1 MAITTLLTI
10 GPAHELLADVVYAL
24 PARACVMTATG
35 AGTIETSSLI
45 DSGFG
50 AATLT
55 DNQSFL
61 SASFIRSVGGIS
73 TVTLRQVSQN
83 PFP

>member
-1 MAITTLLTI
+1 MVTLLTI
-10 GPAHELLADVVYAL
+10 GPPHDLVADEVYAL
-24 PARACVMTATG
+24 PARPSVMTATG

-45 DSGFG
+45 DSGFA

-61 SASFIRSVGGIS
+61 SGSFLRSVGGIK
-73 TVTLRQVSQN
+73 TVTLRHISQN